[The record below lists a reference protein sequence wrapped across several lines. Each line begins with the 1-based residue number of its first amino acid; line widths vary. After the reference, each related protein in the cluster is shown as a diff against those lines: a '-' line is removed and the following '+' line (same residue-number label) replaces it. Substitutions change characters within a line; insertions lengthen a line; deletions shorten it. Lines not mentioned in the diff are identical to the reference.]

1 MALASPDAPTSGRGI
16 PGVLLSVLYSAGA
29 ALALLMAL
37 LVASWIVAWVMV
49 FKVWPE
55 GSQHLRNLVNV
66 DFARLAVWPHPFI
79 DPGALARA
87 LANGCYTVIFEM
99 TGVHAMALNFAEE
112 AALSI
117 PDTIARNA
125 YRAHHEAIEVA
136 MMATQLFGMR
146 LAVLVLTAPSVLLGY
161 GMGLVDGLTQRA
173 IRKARGGH
181 ESSNLYHRAKYGQV
195 MLVALWGALILLLWI
210 PVDPRWLSAPMAIMS
225 ALLARLQWTYY
236 KKHL

>member
-1 MALASPDAPTSGRGI
+1 MGLGRAI
-16 PGVLLSVLYSAGA
+16 
-29 ALALLMAL
+29 
-37 LVASWIVAWVMV
+37 
-49 FKVWPE
+49 
-55 GSQHLRNLVNV
+55 
-66 DFARLAVWPHPFI
+66 
-79 DPGALARA
+79 ARA
-87 LANGCYTVIFEM
+87 LANRSYTVISEK
-99 TGVHAMALNFAEE
+99 TAGPAKALNSAEE
-112 AALSI
+112 APLSI

-136 MMATQLFGMR
+136 MIATQLFGMR

-161 GMGLVDGLTQRA
+161 GVGFVDGLTQRA

-210 PVDPRWLSAPMAIMS
+210 PIDPRWLCAPMAIMS